1 MKYYMAERKPLG
13 PVVTVNQ
20 EGEWDYTLPHICRHS
35 PDGFEWGYGGSGP
48 ADLALSMLTDA
59 VGAELAERHYQRF
72 KSQFIASQPFEGFCI
87 SSALVQAWI
96 DGEEHREKGESHE
109 NQV

>member
-1 MKYYMAERKPLG
+1 MKYYTAKRRLSG
-13 PVVTVNQ
+13 TRVTVEQ
-20 EGEWDYTLPHICRHS
+20 ENRPDYSLPHICRHS

-72 KSQFIASQPFEGFCI
+72 KSQFIASQPFEGFSI

-96 DGEEHREKGESHE
+96 DGEEKRKEA
-109 NQV
+109 